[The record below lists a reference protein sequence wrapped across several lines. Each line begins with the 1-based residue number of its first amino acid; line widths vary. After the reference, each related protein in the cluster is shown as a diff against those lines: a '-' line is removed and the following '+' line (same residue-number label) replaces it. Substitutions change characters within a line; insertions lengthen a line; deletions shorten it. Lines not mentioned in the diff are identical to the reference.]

1 MKTKKK
7 AIYIFL
13 SCLISAVLIYLL
25 LTQISTQDLAL
36 TIKNLY
42 WPSLLTYMLISL
54 SGALVRAWRYRLL
67 LQPARISWPGIV
79 LVTFVK
85 NSLIDLLPAR
95 IGSLSYIY
103 LLNRRLGLPFEP
115 VTASFVAAFLL
126 DFLTLSPFLI
136 TAILMV
142 GLGVD
147 AVASSTVL
155 FVAGLFFLAV
165 ILAFILI
172 VPLAR
177 LWLKIYVQLGQL
189 TKLKGKNW
197 FRQSVH
203 KTEGTIGVLRATRR
217 HHSSWLIFL
226 LSFLIRLA
234 KYGSLFF
241 LLHSL
246 LRSHGFSLAALS
258 FWRLI
263 LGTSGA
269 ELTSALPVKGIAG
282 FGTWES
288 AWALTFRLM
297 GSEPRVAII
306 SGLGVHFLT
315 NLFEYTLGIGSLF
328 LLALPRFRQ
337 PANQRRRE

>member
-1 MKTKKK
+1 
-7 AIYIFL
+7 
-13 SCLISAVLIYLL
+13 
-25 LTQISTQDLAL
+25 
-36 TIKNLY
+36 
-42 WPSLLTYMLISL
+42 
-54 SGALVRAWRYRLL
+54 
-67 LQPARISWPGIV
+67 
-79 LVTFVK
+79 
-85 NSLIDLLPAR
+85 
-95 IGSLSYIY
+95 
-103 LLNRRLGLPFEP
+103 
-115 VTASFVAAFLL
+115 
-126 DFLTLSPFLI
+126 
-136 TAILMV
+136 
-142 GLGVD
+142 
-147 AVASSTVL
+147 VASSTVL

-217 HHSSWLIFL
+217 HHSSWLIFI

-337 PANQRRRE
+337 PANQRRSE